1 MFPATQEDFQ
11 TYHPQ
16 WEKLALVL
24 CPPSPLVANVGHEG
38 EALEKWA
45 QVMNRSLEHL
55 VVGTEKTSECSLVAM
70 LYIVICTSA

>member
-1 MFPATQEDFQ
+1 MFPATQEDSQ

-16 WEKLALVL
+16 WKKLVI
-24 CPPSPLVANVGHEG
+24 CSPSPLVANVGHEG

-55 VVGTEKTSECSLVAM
+55 VVGKEKTSDSSLVAM
-70 LYIVICTSA
+70 LYVVICTSA